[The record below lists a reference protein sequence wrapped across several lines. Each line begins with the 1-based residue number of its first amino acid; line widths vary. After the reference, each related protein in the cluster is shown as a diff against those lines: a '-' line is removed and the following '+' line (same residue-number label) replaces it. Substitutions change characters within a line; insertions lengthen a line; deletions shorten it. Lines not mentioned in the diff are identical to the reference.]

1 MKIGLALAGGGV
13 RGAAHI
19 GAIKAL
25 QENGIKID
33 AVAGT
38 SAGSIVAALYGMGYT
53 TDEMIKLFNY
63 FSKSVMA
70 ISPKYMFSGIK
81 ELRGIKL
88 GGVTTSY
95 NIESAIQE
103 SGKLKNIKNIK
114 DIKLPISIPA
124 TDLISDKE
132 IIFTNNQNL
141 QGEEYIHDIEI
152 GKAVRASSTF
162 PGMYAPF
169 EYQKYQFVDGG
180 IFDNLPAQETKKLGV
195 DKVISVKFKL
205 KTPRKQ
211 NTIYN
216 IAMQSLDLMTEKLI
230 EESIKASDY
239 VIEID
244 LKDVKPF
251 NIGKLEF
258 CYKEGYMQTLDHI
271 IKIKRVIGNEI
282 K

>member
-1 MKIGLALAGGGV
+1 MKIGLALSGGGV

-25 QENGIKID
+25 KENGIEFN

-38 SAGSIVAALYGMGYT
+38 SAGSIVASLLGMGYT

-70 ISPKYMFSGIK
+70 ISPKHMFNGIREK
-81 ELRGIKL
+81 RGIQI
-88 GGVTTSY
+88 GGITTSY
-95 NIESAIQE
+95 NIESAIAE
-103 SGKLKNIKNIK
+103 VGRLKKIEKIK
-114 DIKLPISIPA
+114 DIELPIAIPA

-132 IIFTNNQNL
+132 IIFTNYNKL
-141 QGEEYIHDIEI
+141 QGENYVYDIEI
-152 GKAVRASSTF
+152 SKAVRASSTF

-169 EYQKYQFVDGG
+169 EYDKYQFVDGG
-180 IFDNLPAQETKKLGV
+180 IFDNLPVGIVKNMDV
-195 DKVISVKFKL
+195 DKVIAIKFKL
-205 KTPRKQ
+205 VNKRKQ

-216 IAMQSLDLMTEKLI
+216 IAMKSLDLMTERLT
-230 EESIKASDY
+230 EESIKNSDY

-251 NIGKLEF
+251 SINKLEF
-258 CYKEGYMQTLDHI
+258 CYKQGYIQTLDNI
-271 IKIKRVIGNEI
+271 LKIKKCLNQ
-282 K
+282 

>member
-25 QENGIKID
+25 EENGIKVD

-38 SAGSIVAALYGMGYT
+38 SAGSIVAALYGMGYSAE
-53 TDEMIKLFNY
+53 EMIKLFNY
-63 FSKSVMA
+63 FAKSVMA
-70 ISPKYMFSGIK
+70 ISPKYVFGNIK
-81 ELRGIKL
+81 EVRGIKL
-88 GGVTTSY
+88 GGITSSY
-95 NIESAIQE
+95 NIESAIEE

-124 TDLISDKE
+124 TDLISDRE
-132 IIFTNNQNL
+132 IIFTNSKDL
-141 QGEEYIHDIEI
+141 QGEEYIHEIEI

-162 PGMYAPF
+162 PIMYAPF
-169 EYQKYQFVDGG
+169 EYKEFQFVDGG
-180 IFDNLPAQETKKLGV
+180 VFDNLPSAECKKLGV
-195 DKVISVKFKL
+195 DKVISIRFKL

-211 NTIYN
+211 KTIYN
-216 IAMQSLDLMTEKLI
+216 IGMQSLDLMTENLI
-230 EESIKASDY
+230 RESVRISDY
-239 VIEID
+239 VIELD
-244 LKDVKPF
+244 LKDAKPF
-251 NIGKLEF
+251 SINKLEF

-271 IKIKRVIGNEI
+271 IKIKNAL

>member
-13 RGAAHI
+13 RGVAHI

-25 QENGIKID
+25 EENGIKID

-38 SAGSIVAALYGMGYT
+38 SAGSIVAALYGMEYT

-63 FSKSVMA
+63 FAKSVMA
-70 ISPKYMFSGIK
+70 ISPKYMFGNIK
-81 ELRGIKL
+81 EVRGIKL
-88 GGVTTSY
+88 GGITSSY
-95 NIESAIQE
+95 NIESAIEE

-124 TDLISDKE
+124 TDLITDRE
-132 IIFTNNQNL
+132 IIFTNSNEL
-141 QGEEYIHDIEI
+141 QGDEYIHDIEI

-162 PGMYAPF
+162 PIMYAPF
-169 EYQKYQFVDGG
+169 EYKEFQFVDGG
-180 IFDNLPAQETKKLGV
+180 IFDNLPSAECKKLGV
-195 DKVISVKFKL
+195 DKVISIRFKL

-211 NTIYN
+211 KTIYN
-216 IAMQSLDLMTEKLI
+216 IGMQSLDLMTENLI
-230 EESIKASDY
+230 RESVRISDY
-239 VIEID
+239 VIELD
-244 LKDVKPF
+244 LKDAKPF
-251 NIGKLEF
+251 SINKLEF

-271 IKIKRVIGNEI
+271 AKLKQTL

>member
-95 NIESAIQE
+95 NIELAIQE
-103 SGKLKNIKNIK
+103 SGKIKNIKNIK

>member
-1 MKIGLALAGGGV
+1 MKIGLALSGGGV

-25 QENGIKID
+25 EENGIKID

-38 SAGSIVAALYGMGYT
+38 SAGSIVSALYGMGYT

-70 ISPKYMFSGIK
+70 ISPKYMFTGIK
-81 ELRGIKL
+81 EKRGIKL
-88 GGVTTSY
+88 GGLTTSY
-95 NIESAIQE
+95 NIESAIAE
-103 SGKLKNIKNIK
+103 AGKSKNVKDIK
-114 DIKLPISIPA
+114 DIHIPIAIPA

-132 IIFTNNQNL
+132 IVFTNCNNL
-141 QGEEYIHDIEI
+141 QGEDYIHNIEI

-169 EYQKYQFVDGG
+169 DYKKYQFVDGG
-180 IFDNLPAQETKKLGV
+180 IFDNLPVGEAKKLGA
-195 DKVISVKFKL
+195 DKVIAIKFKL
-205 KTPRKQ
+205 KSPRKQ

-216 IAMQSLDLMTEKLI
+216 IAMQSLDLMTENLI
-230 EESIKASDY
+230 KDSIKNSDY

-244 LKDVKPF
+244 LRDVKPF
-251 NIGKLEF
+251 SISKLEF
-258 CYKEGYMQTLDHI
+258 CYREGYTQTLDNI
-271 IKIKRVIGNEI
+271 SKIKRIL
-282 K
+282 KQ

>member
-25 QENGIKID
+25 EENGIKID

-53 TDEMIKLFNY
+53 TEEMIKLFNY
-63 FSKSVMA
+63 FAKSVMA
-70 ISPKYMFSGIK
+70 ISPKYVFGNIK
-81 ELRGIKL
+81 EVRGIKL
-88 GGVTTSY
+88 GGITSSY
-95 NIESAIQE
+95 NIESAIEE
-103 SGKLKNIKNIK
+103 SGKLKNIKNII

-124 TDLISDKE
+124 TDLISDRE
-132 IIFTNNQNL
+132 IIFTNSKEL

-162 PGMYAPF
+162 PIMYAPF
-169 EYQKYQFVDGG
+169 EYKEFQFVDGG
-180 IFDNLPAQETKKLGV
+180 VFDNLPSAECKKLGV
-195 DKVISVKFKL
+195 DKVISIRFKL

-211 NTIYN
+211 KTIYN
-216 IAMQSLDLMTEKLI
+216 IGMQSLDLMTENLI
-230 EESIKASDY
+230 RESVRISDY
-239 VIEID
+239 VIELD
-244 LKDVKPF
+244 LRDAKPF
-251 NIGKLEF
+251 SINKLEF

-271 IKIKRVIGNEI
+271 TKLK
-282 K
+282 KTLK